1 MRSTLLGAAWLGWV
15 AACSSDGAPRGHTAP
30 TAAGTDGSAP
40 ATEAAAPARA
50 STASASTTSAST
62 ASASTASAT
71 GSGALAPPPASPV
84 RRIPFAWKPPKA
96 DDAPYA
102 MADAED
108 QHHLVLGA
116 GVERGG
122 AYPVVVGLH
131 GQPRRGEEPRAYA
144 FPRTVEGVVAE
155 MVERGELG
163 PTVLVL
169 PVFRYLGVDWP
180 AFDLAELRT
189 KVEALLAEHGV
200 RATRYFVF
208 GHSGAAGCGGDG
220 LNRAERLGPAA
231 VGFFDTCVGPGLVQ
245 AIGRLHEAAIPTLV
259 LHSVETAGFVPRQK
273 REYLAS
279 FDFGRAY
286 RPLGLAP
293 VTCPARLPDAP
304 LRDQPYR
311 CAADAAGVVRAF
323 VVDTGD
329 GEAAHEAL
337 VPVAVRYF
345 LRELVAT
352 AARP

>member
-1 MRSTLLGAAWLGWV
+1 MRSALLGAAWLGWV
-15 AACSSDGAPRGHTAP
+15 AACSGDGAGGQPTTPAAAATAASAAS
-30 TAAGTDGSAP
+30 AAGTVAVPVPPPSA
-40 ATEAAAPARA
+40 AT
-50 STASASTTSAST
+50 
-62 ASASTASAT
+62 
-71 GSGALAPPPASPV
+71 APPPAPSPV

-102 MADAED
+102 MADEED

-131 GQPRRGEEPRAYA
+131 GQPRRGEAPRTYA
-144 FPRTVEGVVAE
+144 FPRTVEAVVGE

-200 RATRYFVF
+200 RATSYFVF

-245 AIGRLHEAAIPTLV
+245 AIGRLRKLAIPTLV

-279 FDFGRAY
+279 FDFGQAY